1 MPSRSLDKGFRAHYN
16 AGIERDRLLA
26 GSSNLEFERTKRII
40 LRYLPRKH
48 NIVLDVGGGPGR
60 YSFWLADMGQ
70 SVHLVDVLPLH
81 IRQARRSQRNATHPL
96 ASISLGDARRL
107 RFEDG
112 STDVVLMFGPMYH
125 LVRNAERSKAL
136 SEARRVLRPRGLLF
150 VAAISNFASMLDGS
164 ARGFIKDP
172 GFMKIIR
179 NDLKTG
185 QHRNP
190 TGNPDYFTTA
200 FFHRPRE
207 LEQEVREAKFRSVKV
222 YPVTGFAW
230 ILPNFRQIWSSP
242 ELKRRLMDLL
252 DRTEHEQSLIG
263 LSDHL
268 LAVARK

>member
-1 MPSRSLDKGFRAHYN
+1 
-16 AGIERDRLLA
+16 
-26 GSSNLEFERTKRII
+26 
-40 LRYLPRKH
+40 
-48 NIVLDVGGGPGR
+48 
-60 YSFWLADMGQ
+60 
-70 SVHLVDVLPLH
+70 
-81 IRQARRSQRNATHPL
+81 
-96 ASISLGDARRL
+96 
-107 RFEDG
+107 
-112 STDVVLMFGPMYH
+112 
-125 LVRNAERSKAL
+125 
-136 SEARRVLRPRGLLF
+136 
-150 VAAISNFASMLDGS
+150 MLDGS

-190 TGNPDYFTTA
+190 TDNPDYFTTA